1 MIQTLAPVRIV
12 APTEMP
18 ISLDDAKQH
27 LRVDH
32 SDDDT
37 LIESLIAAATER
49 LDGWTGIL
57 GRALV
62 EQTWRVDIDRPASA
76 GLICFPLAPVMSIG
90 SFDYDDAGSSTVLP
104 PDLYELKVDMR
115 GAFVARAP
123 SASWPSLGSRASITF
138 TAGYGAAAAVPA
150 PLKVAI
156 KMMVADLYEFRQSAI
171 QSTVN
176 AVPVSTTVKAL
187 IDPYRRVGF

>member
-1 MIQTLAPVRIV
+1 MQWPFLVTPPAELPVNLA
-12 APTEMP
+12 E
-18 ISLDDAKQH
+18 AKQH

-32 SDDDT
+32 SDDDE
-37 LIESLIAAATER
+37 LIEGLIAAATQR

-62 EQTWRVDIDRPASA
+62 KQTWRVDIDRPANT

-90 SFDYDDAGSSTVLP
+90 SFDYDDAGSSAVLP
-104 PDLYELKVDMR
+104 SDLYELKVDMR
-115 GAFVARAP
+115 GAFVARAAC
-123 SASWPSLGSRASITF
+123 ASWPSLGSRASITF
-138 TAGYGAAAAVPA
+138 TAGYGDAAAVPA

-171 QSTVN
+171 QASVN